1 MNFRSEI
8 IDTRYFKED
17 VIQAKKLLQEGLKE
31 EGLTQL
37 PSFSIIINE
46 GHEEIAEA
54 VINSWNKNLGITV
67 GFEVQPWEDLLDNRL
82 KLNYTMAK
90 AAWAADYND
99 PSTFLDYFTSWS
111 SDNDS
116 GWSSALYDSYIKQ
129 ARLTLDTSERNKLY
143 AKAEKMLI
151 DQMVILPLYYFY
163 ADVLHKPNIK
173 KVSVEYD
180 GSISFSRGY
189 LI

>member
-143 AKAEKMLI
+143 AKLKKCSLTKWSSFRCIIFMLMFCI
-151 DQMVILPLYYFY
+151 NLTL
-163 ADVLHKPNIK
+163 K